1 MFGSRLISDRSRS
14 VETRMSA
21 LGYRAKNG
29 VGSLSHA
36 TSMSEIN
43 TLMPSTLV
51 KSRISRILSRPI
63 L

>member
-1 MFGSRLISDRSRS
+1 
-14 VETRMSA
+14 MSA